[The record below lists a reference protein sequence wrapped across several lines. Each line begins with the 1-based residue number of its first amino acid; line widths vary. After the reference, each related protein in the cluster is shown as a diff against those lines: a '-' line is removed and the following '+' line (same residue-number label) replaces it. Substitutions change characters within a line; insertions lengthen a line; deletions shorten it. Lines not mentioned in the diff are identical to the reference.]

1 MQAIE
6 STEPTPRKRRA
17 QAATVETP
25 KPKKEQLVD
34 LLRAKAGVTVGQL
47 SETLGWQPH
56 TVRAALTGLRKAN
69 IAIEKM
75 AGRDGEPTRHREWRD
90 TVLLSPR
97 ERVEI
102 AFVADNPGAWMIH
115 CHVLDHQNGGMMAM
129 FEVA

>member
-1 MQAIE
+1 MEAIE
-6 STEPTPRKRRA
+6 STEPTARKRRA
-17 QAATVETP
+17 QATTVESP

-75 AGRDGEPTRHREWRD
+75 AGRDGGPTRY
-90 TVLLSPR
+90 
-97 ERVEI
+97 RVN
-102 AFVADNPGAWMIH
+102 AKRTRSA
-115 CHVLDHQNGGMMAM
+115 Q
-129 FEVA
+129 